1 MTDVHPRFTN
11 FVKSVTSVVET
22 HSGEAAILTQ
32 VRPMLADLVR
42 HDDWLPEEFSQSH
55 PTNYRQYLLYRDPSD
70 RFSIVSFVWVPGQT
84 TPVHDHTVWGLVG
97 VLRGMEVSRGYTRD
111 SEGRL
116 MQRDS
121 ERLEQGQVC
130 AVGPDT
136 GDIHDVTNPLTDRA
150 SVSIH
155 IYGGDIGR
163 IKRHAFDLAT
173 GDVKEFVSG
182 YVNAEAM
189 HSR

>member
-1 MTDVHPRFTN
+1 
-11 FVKSVTSVVET
+11 
-22 HSGEAAILTQ
+22 
-32 VRPMLADLVR
+32 
-42 HDDWLPEEFSQSH
+42 
-55 PTNYRQYLLYRDPSD
+55 
-70 RFSIVSFVWVPGQT
+70 
-84 TPVHDHTVWGLVG
+84 
-97 VLRGMEVSRGYTRD
+97 MEVSRAYTRN

-116 MQRDS
+116 TQCDS
-121 ERLEQGQVC
+121 ETLKQGQVC

-136 GDIHDVTNPLTDRA
+136 GDIHDVTNPLTDSA

-173 GDVKEFVSG
+173 GDVKEFISG

-189 HSR
+189 FSTPAPT